1 MVLEVHVPTLSAA
14 SVDLSA
20 AAERLDG
27 TRRFLR
33 GVALPADDDVAAGL
47 DAVKAAWGAAMG
59 VLVEDMRF
67 MSTQVAGAADV
78 YDTGDRGLA
87 RRARDRIN
95 RPDGPY
101 QSW

>member
-14 SVDLSA
+14 SVDLGV

-27 TRRFLR
+27 TRRFLS
-33 GVALPADDDVAAGL
+33 GVALPADDDVAAGV

-67 MSTQVAGAADV
+67 MSTQVGGAAVV
-78 YDTGDRGLA
+78 YDTGDQGLA
-87 RRARDRIN
+87 RSARDRTH
-95 RPDGPY
+95 RPDGPNRP
-101 QSW
+101 S